1 MSDVPRPHGGRWF
14 EELTPGLVIHHRLRR
29 TITEADNVMFTTM
42 TMNPAALHLDFEY
55 ARTETQFGKPLVNS
69 MFTAAVVVGISVHE
83 TTHGTTVA
91 NLGFERMGLPCARL
105 PRRHAAGRE
114 RSGVGTPVQEQA
126 RPRHH
131 PVRAPC
137 PQPGRHA
144 RGHHAPQRP
153 HVAHTDRTAA
163 FLSEP
168 QHMPAAKSYGPLH
181 DRVMARPRCG

>member
-1 MSDVPRPHGGRWF
+1 MSDAPRPHGGRWF

-91 NLGFERMGLPCARL
+91 NLGFERMDFPAPVFHGDTLRVESEVVSARPSKSEPDQGIIL
-105 PRRHAAGRE
+105 FEHRAYNQDDTMVAIMRRNALMWRTPAE
-114 RSGVGTPVQEQA
+114 AESGV
-126 RPRHH
+126 
-131 PVRAPC
+131 
-137 PQPGRHA
+137 
-144 RGHHAPQRP
+144 
-153 HVAHTDRTAA
+153 
-163 FLSEP
+163 
-168 QHMPAAKSYGPLH
+168 
-181 DRVMARPRCG
+181 

>member
-1 MSDVPRPHGGRWF
+1 MSDAPRPHGGRWF

-91 NLGFERMGLPCARL
+91 NLGFERMDFPA
-105 PRRHAAGRE
+105 
-114 RSGVGTPVQEQA
+114 PVFHGDTLRVESEVVSA
-126 RPRHH
+126 RPSKSKPDQGIILFEH
-131 PVRAPC
+131 RAYNQDDTLVAIMRRNALMWR
-137 PQPGRHA
+137 QPA
-144 RGHHAPQRP
+144 
-153 HVAHTDRTAA
+153 
-163 FLSEP
+163 EP
-168 QHMPAAKSYGPLH
+168 DTGA
-181 DRVMARPRCG
+181 